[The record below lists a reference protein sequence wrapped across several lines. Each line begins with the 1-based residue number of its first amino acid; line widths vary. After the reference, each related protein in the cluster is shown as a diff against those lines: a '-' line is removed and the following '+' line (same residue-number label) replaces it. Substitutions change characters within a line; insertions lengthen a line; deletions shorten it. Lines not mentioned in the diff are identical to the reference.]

1 VGATPFV
8 DPVFGFL
15 GTSRFAAK
23 TPGFGDYTSLD
34 SLARNKTYQ
43 RVTRDF
49 RSTILRRAFAAA
61 NKPSKRRPTI
71 RYTTRTDCS
80 SSKLTSTSDFL
91 QEIAA

>member
-61 NKPSKRRPTI
+61 NKPSKRRPHDSVYDKDGLFI
-71 RYTTRTDCS
+71 EQAY
-80 SSKLTSTSDFL
+80 FNF
-91 QEIAA
+91 